1 VRCVH
6 SKAARPK
13 MREHLSPL
21 NHLTPARSAFKQQ
34 HQPANAGISA
44 FGYQGPGA
52 THAGRRAA

>member
-21 NHLTPARSAFKQQ
+21 SHMTPAHSAFKRQ
-34 HQPANAGISA
+34 HPPVTPVSLAFPALP
-44 FGYQGPGA
+44 Q
-52 THAGRRAA
+52 